1 METAHVYILHRKAF
15 TFIVDSAIGLMMMMM
30 MIAQESRAFCCCQSL
45 QGRLPYNADD
55 CFIYTLNRSS
65 YALHLKKRAIC
76 RTSYRV
82 RPLNQRS
89 LYQMRYNQVFRRCPS
104 L

>member
-15 TFIVDSAIGLMMMMM
+15 TSIVDLAIGLMMMMM

-45 QGRLPYNADD
+45 QGRLPYNPDD

-65 YALHLKKRAIC
+65 YALQLKKEQFVEL
-76 RTSYRV
+76 RTEFVLSINAHYIK
-82 RPLNQRS
+82 
-89 LYQMRYNQVFRRCPS
+89 
-104 L
+104 